1 MKGQGEAA
9 GADGEA
15 AASHPEDLAQRIQE
29 GGYTQQQ
36 TVSVDPTAFCWK
48 KMPSRAFITGEKSMP
63 GFKASKDRLTLL

>member
-36 TVSVDPTAFCWK
+36 IF
-48 KMPSRAFITGEKSMP
+48 SRKNS
-63 GFKASKDRLTLL
+63 LLLEEDAI